1 LHALLLGLAARQ
13 GSAPARVLPWL
24 APPPVEVQ
32 VETAPEAVAAAS
44 DPPGA
49 AAVMPP
55 GHAAAT
61 ARAGR
66 TALPDDAVEPSETA
80 APPPGLLGEP
90 ATAPSPAASA
100 AVTPRLSLAQ
110 LGVAGDNSFLDRADP
125 AVARAAKAARVQQRL
140 DRALAQGLTNA
151 DSERGHGRDGPV
163 LRSLEAAVYA
173 STAPLNGNASFVFVI
188 DGEGTLLSTTLG
200 DATGDRTAWLR
211 AARRAAQ
218 SLASKKRADRK
229 GRSVRLTV
237 AVSSHL
243 ELPSGADPGLEISA
257 QGLPIKKGE
266 GPRSTR
272 LDFSIFPFP
281 AATLAGDPADI
292 GARARRMV
300 HAQVVSEE
308 LL

>member
-1 LHALLLGLAARQ
+1 MAL
-13 GSAPARVLPWL
+13 
-24 APPPVEVQ
+24 EV
-32 VETAPEAVAAAS
+32 VAAAS
-44 DPPGA
+44 EPPGA
-49 AAVMPP
+49 SAESAP
-55 GHAAAT
+55 GAT
-61 ARAGR
+61 ARAARARHIAAATDTPELAEASPPLTGDSGQP
-66 TALPDDAVEPSETA
+66 ASEQSPGGSA
-80 APPPGLLGEP
+80 A
-90 ATAPSPAASA
+90 AAS
-100 AVTPRLSLAQ
+100 PRLSLAQ
-110 LGVAGDNSFLDRADP
+110 LGVGGVNPFLDRGDP
-125 AVARAAKAARVQQRL
+125 AAARAAKAARVQQRL

-151 DSERGHGRDGPV
+151 DRERGHGRGGPV

-173 STAPLNGNASFVFVI
+173 ANVPLNGGASFVLVI

-200 DATGDRTAWLR
+200 EATGDRTAWLR
-211 AARRAAQ
+211 VARRAAQ
-218 SLASKKRADRK
+218 ALASKKRADRK

-257 QGLPIKKGE
+257 QGIPIKKGD

-272 LDFSIFPFP
+272 LDLSIFPFP

-300 HAQVVSEE
+300 HAHVVSEE